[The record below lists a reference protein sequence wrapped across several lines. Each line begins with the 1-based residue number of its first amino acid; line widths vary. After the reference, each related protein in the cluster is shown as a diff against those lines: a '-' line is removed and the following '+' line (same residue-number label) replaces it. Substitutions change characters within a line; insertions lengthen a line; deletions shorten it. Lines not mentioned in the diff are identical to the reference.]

1 MHTIRNAT
9 LVILMA
15 APLNASPLDF
25 VHEIRIAAPE
35 EKVWSAI
42 VTPELVGKYHLAP
55 LRKIELRK
63 DGVIEYGTPE
73 QVMISGKITAIE
85 PGTSLSHTFRFAPA
99 NHSGTTEDSETVV
112 TYTLRKDGDGT
123 ILKLVHSGFTEDNQ
137 TRANVTGGWP
147 FILGEMK
154 SFLEK

>member
-1 MHTIRNAT
+1 MVRNTT
-9 LVILMA
+9 LVILMS

-25 VHEIRIAAPE
+25 VHEIRIAAPT

-42 VTPELVGKYHLAP
+42 VTPERVAEYHLAP
-55 LRKIELRK
+55 LRKIELKK
-63 DGVIEYGTPE
+63 DGTIEYGTPE

-85 PGTSLSHTFRFAPA
+85 PGTVLSHTFRFAPA
-99 NHSGTTEDSETVV
+99 NHSGTTGDPETLV

-123 ILKLVHSGFTEDNQ
+123 ILKLIHSGFTEDNQ
-137 TRANVTGGWP
+137 SRANVTGGWP

-154 SFLEK
+154 ALLEK